1 MAISGHKFYKS
12 VKADVLGDGFGVFL
26 DNRRLVTPAKN
37 PLIVPSLKA
46 AELIALEWENQG
58 DNIDTDTMPIT
69 RLVNVAIDRAQL
81 TRNKLIAEIQKY
93 ASSDLCCYRTS
104 APQILYETQCKIWD
118 EHINWVKSKFNIEFI
133 AKSDSLGLFQTE
145 ETLNKTG
152 EIAQKYD
159 DICLTILAFVT
170 ALAGSAIL
178 GLRLVEKEITPEEL
192 FKAIRIEEDHNATIW
207 GYDDEDLS
215 KANAKLED
223 LKSAF
228 LLVNA
233 I

>member
-12 VKADVLGDGFGVFL
+12 VKADVLGDGFGIFL

-37 PLIVPSLKA
+37 PLILPSLNA
-46 AELIALEWENQG
+46 AQLVASEWENQG

-69 RLVNVAIDRAQL
+69 RLVNVAIDRAHL
-81 TRNKLIAEIQKY
+81 TRNELVAEIQKY

-104 APQILYETQCKIWD
+104 APQILYESQCKIWD
-118 EHINWVKSKFNIEFI
+118 EQIKWVKDRFDVEFI
-133 AKSDSLGLFQTE
+133 AKSDSLGLFQTDI
-145 ETLNKTG
+145 TIKKIG
-152 EIAQKYD
+152 EISQKYD
-159 DICLTILAFVT
+159 DIRLTILAFVT

-178 GLRLVEKEITPEEL
+178 GLKLVEKAASPEEI
-192 FKAIRIEEDHNATIW
+192 FKAIRIEEDHNANIW

-215 KANAKLED
+215 KANAKFDD

-228 LLVNA
+228 ALINS